1 MSAEDSTPKAI
12 WIITEEVAETS
23 NTTTETYTDNVTR
36 SIGSRSTSQETRG
49 IISEFK
55 NTDSTASSGARSS
68 SDTGGVL
75 GRFQS
80 TEEIVVSQKKG
91 ELVITRR
98 KVEVS
103 QLKQEMKGFLQA
115 MREML
120 DEAEEPNSKMQ
131 LDEVELSVEINGE
144 GQVSL
149 FGLGGGK
156 AGGKG
161 AMTFKFKRK

>member
-1 MSAEDSTPKAI
+1 MSAEHPTPKAI

-23 NTTTETYTDNVTR
+23 NTTTETYTDTVTR
-36 SIGSRSTSQETRG
+36 G
-49 IISEFK
+49 
-55 NTDSTASSGARSS
+55 GARSGTQ
-68 SDTGGVL
+68 DTGGRL
-75 GRFQS
+75 GGIQ
-80 TEEIVVSQKKG
+80 TKEEIVISQKKG